1 MKTVTSILLLFL
13 STFILSCNKNK
24 QSASCSECVNKNIN
38 SYKDNFGLFNGSD
51 NSTSIN
57 TADIKVKL
65 GQPSISADGRTLAF
79 TAKIFNTNALNN
91 AAWGVQGQ
99 ILLPDRV
106 FITAYGSA
114 NADVKVS
121 LLHGGL
127 PLTTGVGDA
136 SIKTGYIYFCKQS
149 MDRCDSFEVAF
160 KIKISDEINPKE
172 LQSCRFNVAVFAH
185 SQSPDQYLA
194 NNYDFWQNCKVNDSC
209 NGTSAPSS
217 GNVTIDFPCIP
228 ESLVPVLP
236 ICELIS
242 DICDD
247 CTGRQQLCGGQ
258 TFVFEGSEDIVNIQL
273 NATIEKNSSYNLAA
287 TKTGN
292 GTFKLMIPKD
302 FKGLENGFKHSLAIY
317 RKVGPGCKNSS
328 VKVNLEN

>member
-1 MKTVTSILLLFL
+1 MKTITSILLLFL
-13 STFILSCNKNK
+13 TTIILSCNKNK

-106 FITAYGSA
+106 FITAYGST
-114 NADVKVS
+114 NTDVKVS
-121 LLHGGL
+121 LQHGGL

-136 SIKTGYIYFCKQS
+136 SIKTGHIYFCKQS
-149 MDRCDSFEVAF
+149 VDRCDSFEVAF

-185 SQSPDQYLA
+185 SQSPDQYLP
-194 NNYDFWQNCKVNDSC
+194 NNYDFWQNCKVNDSY

-228 ESLVPVLP
+228 ESLIPVLP

-242 DICDD
+242 NICDN

-258 TFVFEGSEDIVNIQL
+258 SFVFEGPEDISQIKLTAINDKGIKHFAEAV
-273 NATIEKNSSYNLAA
+273 
-287 TKTGN
+287 KTGN
-292 GTFKLMIPKD
+292 GIFKLMIPKD
-302 FKGLENGFKHSLAIY
+302 FKGLENGFKHSLAIF
-317 RKVGPGCKNSS
+317 RKVGPGCNSS
-328 VKVNLEN
+328 SIKVSLEN